1 MKRIRKPISVLLS
14 VLLSA
19 SLSVSSFA
27 AGTQTPDYTTG
38 TPWPDIDLD
47 GVVTEDTEAVL
58 KDNYALYSRHNK
70 TDPATAGS
78 VF

>member
-1 MKRIRKPISVLLS
+1 MKRIQKRISILLS

-58 KDNYALYSRHNK
+58 KDNYALYSRHSK

>member
-1 MKRIRKPISVLLS
+1 MKKMQKPVSVLLA

-47 GVVTEDTEAVL
+47 GVVTEDTEADL
-58 KDNYALYSRHNK
+58 KDNYALYSRHSK
-70 TDPATAGS
+70 TDPAAAGS

>member
-1 MKRIRKPISVLLS
+1 MKRIQKRISILLS

-38 TPWPDIDLD
+38 TP
-47 GVVTEDTEAVL
+47 
-58 KDNYALYSRHNK
+58 
-70 TDPATAGS
+70 
-78 VF
+78 